1 MINTLYKLSFK
12 STSLFNFFA
21 KSTTKQINYKYNYK
35 KFSTVYVNHK
45 DTEDNNQQAPFDFTI
60 ENYKEVDIIL
70 SRYPK
75 NQKKSAIMPL
85 LWLAQKQNHNHITL
99 QAMQKIAKICEVPDM
114 AVYEVASFY
123 TMYNRFP
130 VGKFHLQICGTT
142 PCMIRG
148 AKAVIDSAMQN
159 AGVKHL
165 GEVSKDGMFCVS
177 EVECLG
183 ACVNAPMMQVN
194 NEWFYEDLTSESINN
209 IMNQWRDGKEP
220 KVGPQINRNMSEGPL
235 GRTSLSREF
244 SSKPIDRNFQQA
256 KADWEAAKVKIDTSK
271 K

>member
-1 MINTLYKLSFK
+1 
-12 STSLFNFFA
+12 
-21 KSTTKQINYKYNYK
+21 
-35 KFSTVYVNHK
+35 
-45 DTEDNNQQAPFDFTI
+45 
-60 ENYKEVDIIL
+60 
-70 SRYPK
+70 
-75 NQKKSAIMPL
+75 MPL

-123 TMYNRFP
+123 TMYNRFN

-148 AKAVIDSAMQN
+148 AKDVIDAAMEN

-165 GEVSKDGMFCVS
+165 GEVSKDGMFCIS

-194 NEWFYEDLTSESINN
+194 NEWFYEDLNADSIKK
-209 IMNQWRDGKEP
+209 IMNTWRDGKEP
-220 KVGPQINRNMSEGPL
+220 QIGPQIERNKSEGPM
-235 GRTSLSREF
+235 GRTSLNTGFESE
-244 SSKPIDRNFQQA
+244 PITRDFVEA
-256 KADWEAAKVKIDTSK
+256 KRIWEESKVKVDTK